1 MPNETSQWEA
11 IAQITFERWQFPNC
25 CVTADG
31 KHVALILPLNLG
43 SEFHNYSFFSIVI
56 LALVD
61 YDYSFLYVGIG
72 CQGRIS
78 NEGDY

>member
-25 CVTADG
+25 RVTADG
-31 KHVALILPLNLG
+31 KHVALILPFNSG
-43 SEFHNYSFFSIVI
+43 SEFHNYSSFSIVI

-61 YDYSFLYVGIG
+61 YNYSFPYVDIG